1 MQAKELMAR
10 EPRAVRLHER
20 LDAAARVMWEQDCGF
35 CPVLDSTGVLI
46 GVLTDRDLCMAA
58 YTQGKALFELPVTAA
73 MARSVRT
80 VRAEDTVQA
89 VLAVMQQAQV
99 HRTPVVD
106 ARGMLV
112 GIISTNDLVR
122 AAANRP
128 AAIDAN
134 LVIKA
139 LATIGAPRAL
149 AVPATVASA
158 TAASAT
164 ATASVVATPRPAAP
178 AEVAKV
184 RRETVASVAT
194 AVAANAAPASPVMTT
209 QAPKAPVVAPAPVP
223 AATANKGKKPAEKPK
238 SKPKGKKG

>member
-99 HRTPVVD
+99 HRAPVVD

-149 AVPATVASA
+149 AVPAI
-158 TAASAT
+158 
-164 ATASVVATPRPAAP
+164 ATASAVATPRPAAP

-184 RRETVASVAT
+184 RTEPVASVAS

>member
-99 HRTPVVD
+99 HRAPVVD

-149 AVPATVASA
+149 AVPAT
-158 TAASAT
+158 
-164 ATASVVATPRPAAP
+164 ATASAVATPRPAAP

-184 RRETVASVAT
+184 RSETVASVAT

-223 AATANKGKKPAEKPK
+223 AATASKGKKPVEKPK

>member
-99 HRTPVVD
+99 HRAPVVD

-149 AVPATVASA
+149 AVPAT
-158 TAASAT
+158 
-164 ATASVVATPRPAAP
+164 ATASAVATPRPAAP

-184 RRETVASVAT
+184 RSETVASVAT
-194 AVAANAAPASPVMTT
+194 AVAANAAPASPVVTT

-223 AATANKGKKPAEKPK
+223 AATASKGKKPVEKPK

>member
-99 HRTPVVD
+99 HRAPVVD

-112 GIISTNDLVR
+112 GIVSTNDLVR

-149 AVPATVASA
+149 AVPAT
-158 TAASAT
+158 
-164 ATASVVATPRPAAP
+164 ATASAVATPRPAAP

-184 RRETVASVAT
+184 RSETVASVAT
-194 AVAANAAPASPVMTT
+194 AVAANAAPASAVMTT
-209 QAPKAPVVAPAPVP
+209 QAPKVPVVAPAPVP

>member
-10 EPRAVRLHER
+10 EPRAVRVHER

-35 CPVLDSTGVLI
+35 CPVVDGTGVLI

-99 HRTPVVD
+99 HRAPVVD

-112 GIISTNDLVR
+112 GIVSTNDLVR

-149 AVPATVASA
+149 AVPAT
-158 TAASAT
+158 
-164 ATASVVATPRPAAP
+164 ATASAVAAPKPAAP
-178 AEVAKV
+178 VEVAKV
-184 RRETVASVAT
+184 RVEPVVGVASA
-194 AVAANAAPASPVMTT
+194 AVANAAPVSAVVTKE
-209 QAPKAPVVAPAPVP
+209 APKTPVVVPAAVP
-223 AATANKGKKPAEKPK
+223 AATPSKSKKPVEKPK
-238 SKPKGKKG
+238 TKSKGKKG

>member
-149 AVPATVASA
+149 AVPAT
-158 TAASAT
+158 
-164 ATASVVATPRPAAP
+164 ATASAVATPRPAAP

-184 RRETVASVAT
+184 RSETVASVAT
-194 AVAANAAPASPVMTT
+194 AVAANAAPASPVVTT
-209 QAPKAPVVAPAPVP
+209 QAPNAPVVAPAPVP
-223 AATANKGKKPAEKPK
+223 AATASKGKKPVEKPK

>member
-99 HRTPVVD
+99 HRAPVVD

-149 AVPATVASA
+149 AVPAT
-158 TAASAT
+158 
-164 ATASVVATPRPAAP
+164 ATASAVATPRPAAP

-184 RRETVASVAT
+184 RSETVASVAT
-194 AVAANAAPASPVMTT
+194 AVAANAAPASPVVTT
-209 QAPKAPVVAPAPVP
+209 PAPKAPVVAPAPVP

>member
-99 HRTPVVD
+99 HRAPVVD

-158 TAASAT
+158 TATASA
-164 ATASVVATPRPAAP
+164 VATPRPAAP

-184 RRETVASVAT
+184 RSETVASVAT
-194 AVAANAAPASPVMTT
+194 AVAANAAPASAVMTT
-209 QAPKAPVVAPAPVP
+209 QAPKAPVVVPAPVP
-223 AATANKGKKPAEKPK
+223 AATASKGKKPVEKSK